1 MRGLARVLGIV
12 LMGFNGLAVVAM
24 LFVSCSMI
32 SEIGI
37 GMTLAVISIYV
48 LFFLLGYLL
57 RRWGMGGSAK
67 KHALPPKDGVV
78 QAASGV
84 DWPAG
89 VSQGAVQAASGAER
103 GDALAG
109 RTLYTVIAYYL
120 DLPLHDGDNFFLF
133 EKEEEAQKF
142 IEISGRRDISVREL
156 NKEIVQ
162 REIGEYLCSGYFGAV
177 LKRDLSVISISDKD
191 RKMSVEELIREFGL
205 GNLGSVGNILPMT
218 CKKMH
223 NYANQIS
230 YSRRKYGDDLSGA
243 SESWR
248 KHLDD
253 FAGEVIRYL
262 LCARMCLP
270 ADGDPK
276 GKMTL
281 SILTAVMPSGEKWAA
296 VFTDAFAIRRYMRRA
311 QQSIVLPGLVA
322 DVAKDIRSGKMQ
334 GIKGIMVNPGR
345 EEFKMTPEAIA
356 KQEEWFRNH
365 PDKRAEYEDGWSK
378 FGVPQS
384 AGEIL
389 QRADRIAGTAKE
401 EAGAEHPHTDGF
413 VQVGK
418 LCAGACDEYIYYD
431 PKYRRFVIDH
441 YEEADG
447 EKKYCG
453 RETEFPQDIIDRL
466 SGDARYPGSEKE
478 SVTDK
483 ILEIMAEKEGFG

>member
-89 VSQGAVQAASGAER
+89 VSQGAVQAASGVDR

-191 RKMSVEELIREFGL
+191 RKMFVEELIREFGL
-205 GNLGSVGNILPMT
+205 GWQ
-218 CKKMH
+218 
-223 NYANQIS
+223 YFAN
-230 YSRRKYGDDLSGA
+230 
-243 SESWR
+243 
-248 KHLDD
+248 
-253 FAGEVIRYL
+253 
-262 LCARMCLP
+262 
-270 ADGDPK
+270 
-276 GKMTL
+276 
-281 SILTAVMPSGEKWAA
+281 
-296 VFTDAFAIRRYMRRA
+296 
-311 QQSIVLPGLVA
+311 
-322 DVAKDIRSGKMQ
+322 DV
-334 GIKGIMVNPGR
+334 
-345 EEFKMTPEAIA
+345 
-356 KQEEWFRNH
+356 
-365 PDKRAEYEDGWSK
+365 
-378 FGVPQS
+378 
-384 AGEIL
+384 
-389 QRADRIAGTAKE
+389 
-401 EAGAEHPHTDGF
+401 
-413 VQVGK
+413 
-418 LCAGACDEYIYYD
+418 
-431 PKYRRFVIDH
+431 
-441 YEEADG
+441 
-447 EKKYCG
+447 
-453 RETEFPQDIIDRL
+453 
-466 SGDARYPGSEKE
+466 
-478 SVTDK
+478 
-483 ILEIMAEKEGFG
+483 

>member
-24 LFVSCSMI
+24 LSVSCSMI

-37 GMTLAVISIYV
+37 GMTLAVISIYA

-89 VSQGAVQAASGAER
+89 VSQGAGQTAGADR

-401 EAGAEHPHTDGF
+401 E
-413 VQVGK
+413 
-418 LCAGACDEYIYYD
+418 
-431 PKYRRFVIDH
+431 
-441 YEEADG
+441 
-447 EKKYCG
+447 
-453 RETEFPQDIIDRL
+453 
-466 SGDARYPGSEKE
+466 
-478 SVTDK
+478 
-483 ILEIMAEKEGFG
+483 GFG

>member
-78 QAASGV
+78 QAAPGV

-89 VSQGAVQAASGAER
+89 VSQGAGQTAGAER

-253 FAGEVIRYL
+253 FEGEVIRYL

-270 ADGDPK
+270 AEGDPK
-276 GKMTL
+276 EKMTL

-322 DVAKDIRSGKMQ
+322 DVAKDIRSGKMR

>member
-78 QAASGV
+78 QAASG
-84 DWPAG
+84 
-89 VSQGAVQAASGAER
+89 AER

-162 REIGEYLCSGYFGAV
+162 REIREYLCSGYLGAV

-191 RKMSVEELIREFGL
+191 RKMPVEELIREFEL

-230 YSRRKYGDDLSGA
+230 YSRRNYGDDLSGA

-296 VFTDAFAIRRYMRRA
+296 VFTDAFAIRRYMRRV

-322 DVAKDIRSGKMQ
+322 DVAKDIRSGKMR

-401 EAGAEHPHTDGF
+401 E
-413 VQVGK
+413 
-418 LCAGACDEYIYYD
+418 
-431 PKYRRFVIDH
+431 
-441 YEEADG
+441 
-447 EKKYCG
+447 
-453 RETEFPQDIIDRL
+453 
-466 SGDARYPGSEKE
+466 
-478 SVTDK
+478 
-483 ILEIMAEKEGFG
+483 GFG